1 MSAVLDLYRYLSANG
16 EIKQL
21 EVYRMQMV
29 GGQFKPFLYELI
41 KHKTQVMSSI
51 FKKPIVSE
59 PVRAITRKE
68 YNIIFQAC
76 VNNRDKLLIALLFE
90 GGLCLNEALGM
101 HLCDISEIEDKIVHI
116 VARENNENGAR
127 VKGNAEGIV
136 YLPDYVV
143 DLLLKY
149 INEDVLEYDSDFL
162 FINLYGSNKGTP
174 FKDCTIEQLFIRL
187 SKKTGI
193 KVHPHMVRHGFA
205 QEKLEAG
212 WQLEQIQAYLRH
224 KNPTSTEIYA
234 QFTDA
239 LKISKMQEF
248 EEVYDYTREA
258 KLLGRH
264 D

>member
-149 INEDVLEYDSDFL
+149 
-162 FINLYGSNKGTP
+162 
-174 FKDCTIEQLFIRL
+174 L
-187 SKKTGI
+187 SLI
-193 KVHPHMVRHGFA
+193 H
-205 QEKLEAG
+205 
-212 WQLEQIQAYLRH
+212 I
-224 KNPTSTEIYA
+224 
-234 QFTDA
+234 
-239 LKISKMQEF
+239 
-248 EEVYDYTREA
+248 
-258 KLLGRH
+258 
-264 D
+264 